1 MYDFDLTDDQCRLQ
15 ERARVLSDGLVRERA
30 AKVDQTES
38 YPWETVKSLVD
49 NGFMGMTIPTVYGGG
64 GLSYFDV
71 VLVVEQIARNCGISG
86 RIVVDANMGGVGAV
100 MKYGTEHQKE
110 TVAGY
115 VLAGDKPAI
124 LITEPDAGS
133 AATDMA
139 TTAVRVDGG
148 YVINGTKYWITGG
161 GVSIVHLIFARVLE
175 NGVDQGIAGFLAFR
189 EKNEG
194 LRIGERHR
202 TMGLRGIPETFVHFD
217 DMFVPDSDVVRPPG
231 DSHRGF
237 AGLMDAYN
245 GQRVGAGMVAH
256 GIAQGA
262 LELAVER
269 VKSREQFG
277 RPLSEFQGLQWML
290 ADMQITLT
298 ASRGL
303 LYQSARRISA
313 AGFPER
319 QLAAQAKVFAA
330 ESAIRI
336 TNDALQ
342 MFGAEGYNRARP
354 LERMVRDA
362 RMFTIG
368 GGTAQMLR
376 NQVASTLLGMKLP
389 QTRDG
394 WMDRIA
400 HAH

>member
-1 MYDFDLTDDQCRLQ
+1 MYDFDLTEAQSQLQ
-15 ERARVLSDGLVRERA
+15 ERARELSDGPIRERA
-30 AKVDQTES
+30 AEVDRTES
-38 YPWETVKSLVD
+38 YPWDTVKQLVD
-49 NGFMGMTIPTVYGGG
+49 SGFMGMTIPVEYGGL

-71 VLVVEQIARNCGISG
+71 VLVVEQVARNCGITA

-100 MKYGTEHQKE
+100 MKYGTPDQKK

-115 VLAGDKPAI
+115 VLEGDKPAI

-133 AATDMA
+133 DATGMS
-139 TTAVRVDGG
+139 TTAERVDGG
-148 YVINGTKYWITGG
+148 YILNGTKYWITGG
-161 GVSIVHLIFARVLE
+161 GVSHVHLVFAQVVE
-175 NGVDQGIAGFLAFR
+175 DGVKQGIQGFLAYR
-189 EKNEG
+189 DKTDG

-202 TMGLRGIPETFVHFD
+202 TMGLRGIPETYIHFEN
-217 DMFVPDSDVVRPPG
+217 MFVPEEDVVRPPG
-231 DSHRGF
+231 EARRGF

-262 LELAVER
+262 LEVAVDR

-277 RPLSEFQGLQWML
+277 RPLAEFQGLQWML
-290 ADMQITLT
+290 ADMQIGLT

-303 LYQSARRISA
+303 LYQAAQRLSP

-330 ESAIRI
+330 ENAIRV

-342 MFGAEGYNRARP
+342 LFGAQGYNRALP

-394 WMDRIA
+394 WLAEVD
-400 HAH
+400 HAR